1 MFVVAAVVAACGT
14 GSEPSGPFIEAFRA
28 EPAHLSPGEPVELV
42 VEFGGGSGRIEPD
55 VGTVQPGVRVRVGP
69 FASGMTYRLIVSDGT
84 RTAERE
90 LALDL
95 QYRHRLSAI
104 TPSGTARVDHSAAV
118 LSDGRVLVFGGRSPS
133 FTGWVSSELFDP
145 ASGHFTASGDL
156 PTTRWNAAWAGVSD
170 GRIVAAGGE
179 TNAARFDEATQVLVW
194 SAGSG
199 EWTTAGQLR
208 EFRIGHSATR
218 LPLEGNVLLVAGGDF
233 YLQSPDRVT
242 PAEILDVDHAT
253 SRAPKGAM
261 VEPRLAHSATRLV
274 DGRILLAGGLNAFTN
289 VEVSNAEVYDA
300 TTESFS
306 PACLLTSE
314 QGTETDTPRP
324 PLRRPWW
331 PEPATSG
338 AAPGGE
344 KLDSHQASARRRPR
358 RGASHARSRK
368 YAESNG
374 ADRPPTRTPPSTTR
388 CQTLRQ
394 RCQRARRASPISA

>member
-42 VEFGGGSGRIEPD
+42 VEFGGGSGRLEPD

-314 QGTETDTPRP
+314 R
-324 PLRRPWW
+324 W
-331 PEPATSG
+331 AHG
-338 AAPGGE
+338 AVRLSDGRVLMAV
-344 KLDSHQASARRRPR
+344 
-358 RGASHARSRK
+358 
-368 YAESNG
+368 
-374 ADRPPTRTPPSTTR
+374 
-388 CQTLRQ
+388 
-394 RCQRARRASPISA
+394 

>member
-1 MFVVAAVVAACGT
+1 MFVGAAVVAACGT

-42 VEFGGGSGRIEPD
+42 VEFGGGSGRLEPD

-218 LPLEGNVLLVAGGDF
+218 L
-233 YLQSPDRVT
+233 
-242 PAEILDVDHAT
+242 
-253 SRAPKGAM
+253 
-261 VEPRLAHSATRLV
+261 V

-338 AAPGGE
+338 AGPGGE